1 MHECDCCILADEFD
15 NRTLVL
21 QFGPNQTV
29 GSVMIQANHDLIL
42 ENDEVFYVRLEL
54 TEESEIIGVN
64 VDEPNVATV
73 TIINTNGTIHA
84 LQMYHILILYLY
96 ILLQLFL

>member
-1 MHECDCCILADEFD
+1 
-15 NRTLVL
+15 
-21 QFGPNQTV
+21 
-29 GSVMIQANHDLIL
+29 MIQANHDLIL
-42 ENDEVFYVRLEL
+42 ESDEVFYVRLEL

-73 TIINTNGTIHA
+73 TIVNTNGMTHA